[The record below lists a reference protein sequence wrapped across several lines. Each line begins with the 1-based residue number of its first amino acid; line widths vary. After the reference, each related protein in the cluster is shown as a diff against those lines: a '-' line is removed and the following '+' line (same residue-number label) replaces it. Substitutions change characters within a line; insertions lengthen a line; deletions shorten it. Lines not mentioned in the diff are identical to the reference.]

1 MFRGPVV
8 VIIDDVDVA
17 VVDAGA
23 GGGGGGSSLTPH
35 GLALLRFCRFL
46 TFSSPHVAVVVV
58 ATCSA
63 KSAVAASPLGSIGLF
78 DAPIQLTEP
87 PARELAAIASAA
99 WRERGVHVEADVE
112 ASCFKGYTLSEIDTV
127 IERTCSAAIV
137 ESRWPQSGIVSPP
150 QFPAAPRI
158 SAASISASMSGWVS
172 AGVKNAGVV
181 QSCNSLED
189 VGGMQRVTSAL
200 FDMLSFQTQH
210 SELFAS
216 APVRVQTGMLL
227 YGYPG
232 CGKTMIVGAACKSVG
247 LPLIVVQG
255 PEILNKYIGASESEV
270 RRVFDRARAVAPC
283 VLFFDEFDAIS
294 RRRGHDNTG
303 VTDRV
308 VNQLLTS
315 LDGFEVLKNVFVIA
329 ATSRPDIIDP
339 ALLRPGRLDTHLLCD
354 LPDAKERADVL
365 RVACKSV
372 RLGADVD
379 LAHVAATCEGMTY
392 ADVNALV
399 YSAQL
404 HAATTGAANQEQ
416 QPVTAK
422 DFEAALTTTP
432 LSLPQQVNAPH
443 RHFARMCGCACVAH
457 RAVLQF
463 TRGAAQGVFRR
474 VFCEVQEGRRRGDG
488 RARDA
493 GLTDALCCF
502 NAEMCACAR

>member
-1 MFRGPVV
+1 MRAQVRHALHCTAFPSHTCSRTGCRDRLILTRVSRGPVV
-8 VIIDDVDVA
+8 IIVDDIDA
-17 VVDAGA
+17 ALSDAG
-23 GGGGGGSSLTPH
+23 GSGGSGNTLTPL

-46 TFSSPHVAVVVV
+46 TFSAPHVAVVVV
-58 ATCSA
+58 GTRCAGGD
-63 KSAVAASPLGSIGLF
+63 VAASDLGSMGLF
-78 DAPIQLTEP
+78 DAPLQLCEP
-87 PARELAAIASAA
+87 TAREMMAIASAA
-99 WRERGVHVEADVE
+99 WCARGIDVDADVD
-112 ASCFKGYTLSEIDTV
+112 AKCFKGYTLSEIDTI
-127 IERTCSAAIV
+127 IERACTAALL
-137 ESRWPQSGIVSPP
+137 ESRWPQSGVVS
-150 QFPAAPRI
+150 AHVSAPRI
-158 SAASISASMSGWVS
+158 TAATISSSMAGWVS
-172 AGVKNAGVV
+172 AGVKSAGVV
-181 QSCNSLED
+181 QSACSLDD
-189 VGGMQRVTSAL
+189 VGGMQRVKAAI

-294 RRRGHDNTG
+294 RRRGNDNTG

-354 LPDAKERADVL
+354 LPDLDERHEVL
-365 RVACKSV
+365 RVACRSV
-372 RLGADVD
+372 GLGPDVD
-379 LAHVAATCEGMTY
+379 LARVAGACEGMTY

-404 HAATTGAANQEQ
+404 NAASAGGGGQEQ
-416 QPVTAK
+416 QLAAGDRPHQQLLAAE
-422 DFEAALTTTP
+422 DFEAALKSTP
-432 LSLPQQVNAPH
+432 LSLPRQVSAN
-443 RHFARMCGCACVAH
+443 V
-457 RAVLQF
+457 V
-463 TRGAAQGVFRR
+463 
-474 VFCEVQEGRRRGDG
+474 
-488 RARDA
+488 
-493 GLTDALCCF
+493 
-502 NAEMCACAR
+502 CACACFHFAFVV

>member
-1 MFRGPVV
+1 VSSTCTWKFIFHFLLFCITLLCSRGPVV
-8 VIIDDVDVA
+8 VILDDIDA
-17 VVDAGA
+17 VVNDAGA
-23 GGGGGGSSLTPH
+23 SGGGNNSLTPH
-35 GLALLRFCRFL
+35 GLVLLRFCRFL
-46 TFSSPHVAVVVV
+46 TFSAPHAAVVVI

-63 KSAVAASPLGSIGLF
+63 AGVVAASSLGAIGLF
-78 DAPIQLTEP
+78 DAPIQLSEP
-87 PARELAAIASAA
+87 TACEMVAIASAA
-99 WRERGVHVEADVE
+99 WGERKIDVDADVD
-112 ASCFKGYTLSEIDTV
+112 AACFKGYTLSEIDTI
-127 IERTCSAAIV
+127 IERACTTALLD
-137 ESRWPQSGIVSPP
+137 SRWPKSGTDLT
-150 QFPAAPRI
+150 QTCAPRI
-158 SAASISASMSGWVS
+158 TASLISSSMSGWVS
-172 AGVKNAGVV
+172 AGVKSAGVV
-181 QSCNSLED
+181 QSSSSLDD
-189 VGGMQRVTSAL
+189 VGGMKRVKSAI

-255 PEILNKYIGASESEV
+255 PEILNKYIGASESEI

-339 ALLRPGRLDTHLLCD
+339 ALLRPGRLDTHLLCN
-354 LPDAKERADVL
+354 LPDEEERADVL
-365 RVACKSV
+365 RLACKGIE
-372 RLGADVD
+372 LAADVD
-379 LAHVAATCEGMTY
+379 LLRVAAACAGMTY

-404 HAATTGAANQEQ
+404 NAATAVAANHEQ
-416 QPVTAK
+416 REVAGCNAQQQQQIAAR
-422 DFEAALTTTP
+422 DFEAALATTP
-432 LSLPQQVNAPH
+432 LSLPQQVS
-443 RHFARMCGCACVAH
+443 V
-457 RAVLQF
+457 
-463 TRGAAQGVFRR
+463 
-474 VFCEVQEGRRRGDG
+474 
-488 RARDA
+488 
-493 GLTDALCCF
+493 
-502 NAEMCACAR
+502 

>member
-1 MFRGPVV
+1 MV
-8 VIIDDVDVA
+8 
-17 VVDAGA
+17 
-23 GGGGGGSSLTPH
+23 
-35 GLALLRFCRFL
+35 
-46 TFSSPHVAVVVV
+46 
-58 ATCSA
+58 
-63 KSAVAASPLGSIGLF
+63 
-78 DAPIQLTEP
+78 
-87 PARELAAIASAA
+87 
-99 WRERGVHVEADVE
+99 
-112 ASCFKGYTLSEIDTV
+112 
-127 IERTCSAAIV
+127 
-137 ESRWPQSGIVSPP
+137 
-150 QFPAAPRI
+150 
-158 SAASISASMSGWVS
+158 
-172 AGVKNAGVV
+172 
-181 QSCNSLED
+181 
-189 VGGMQRVTSAL
+189 
-200 FDMLSFQTQH
+200 
-210 SELFAS
+210 
-216 APVRVQTGMLL
+216 
-227 YGYPG
+227 
-232 CGKTMIVGAACKSVG
+232 
-247 LPLIVVQG
+247 
-255 PEILNKYIGASESEV
+255 
-270 RRVFDRARAVAPC
+270 
-283 VLFFDEFDAIS
+283 
-294 RRRGHDNTG
+294 
-303 VTDRV
+303 
-308 VNQLLTS
+308 
-315 LDGFEVLKNVFVIA
+315 DGFEVLKNVFVIA

-474 VFCEVQEGRRRGDG
+474 VVCEVQEGRRRGDG

>member
-1 MFRGPVV
+1 MWFSHGLCRVIFVVAPIDFHELIRFFCRGPAV
-8 VIIDDVDVA
+8 VIIDDIDAAVNDSVA
-17 VVDAGA
+17 A
-23 GGGGGGSSLTPH
+23 GGGNSTLTPH

-46 TFSSPHVAVVVV
+46 TFSASHAAVVVI

-63 KSAVAASPLGSIGLF
+63 AGVVAASSLGAMGLF
-78 DAPIQLTEP
+78 DAPMQLSEP
-87 PARELAAIASAA
+87 TALEMVAIASAA
-99 WRERGVHVEADVE
+99 WGERRIDVDADVD
-112 ASCFKGYTLSEIDTV
+112 AACFKGYTLSELDT
-127 IERTCSAAIV
+127 IV
-137 ESRWPQSGIVSPP
+137 ERACASALMESHWPESGAVLSQVST
-150 QFPAAPRI
+150 PRI
-158 SAASISASMSGWVS
+158 TAATISSSMSGWVS
-172 AGVKNAGVV
+172 AGVKSAGVV
-181 QSCNSLED
+181 QSTNSLED
-189 VGGMQRVTSAL
+189 VGGMQRVKTAI

-232 CGKTMIVGAACKSVG
+232 CGKTMIVGAACRSVG

-255 PEILNKYIGASESEV
+255 PEILNKYIGASESEI

-283 VLFFDEFDAIS
+283 VLFFDEFDAVS

-354 LPDAKERADVL
+354 LPDEEERADVL
-365 RVACKSV
+365 RVACKGV
-372 RLGADVD
+372 QLAADVD
-379 LAHVAATCEGMTY
+379 LLQIAGACAGMTY

-404 HAATTGAANQEQ
+404 SAATAGAALQDRHDAAADAAGTRAPQ
-416 QPVTAK
+416 QLVSAR
-422 DFEAALTTTP
+422 DFEAALHSTP
-432 LSLPQQVNAPH
+432 LSLPRQVSI
-443 RHFARMCGCACVAH
+443 
-457 RAVLQF
+457 
-463 TRGAAQGVFRR
+463 
-474 VFCEVQEGRRRGDG
+474 
-488 RARDA
+488 
-493 GLTDALCCF
+493 
-502 NAEMCACAR
+502 

>member
-1 MFRGPVV
+1 VIAIARVDCSPPDQLLTYLYRGPVV
-8 VIIDDVDVA
+8 VIIDDVDAA
-17 VVDAGA
+17 VIDASA
-23 GGGGGGSSLTPH
+23 GGGGSGSSLTPH

-46 TFSSPHVAVVVV
+46 TFSSPHVAVVVI

-63 KSAVAASPLGSIGLF
+63 KSAVAASPLGGIGLF

-87 PARELAAIASAA
+87 SAHELVAIASAA
-99 WRERGVHVEADVE
+99 WSERGIQVDADVE
-112 ASCFKGYTLSEIDTV
+112 ALCFKGYTLSEIDTV
-127 IERTCSAAIV
+127 IERTCTSALT
-137 ESRWPQSGIVSPP
+137 ESRWPESGIISPQIP
-150 QFPAAPRI
+150 VPRI
-158 SAASISASMSGWVS
+158 SAATISAAMSGWVS

-181 QSCNSLED
+181 QSSSSLED
-189 VGGMQRVTSAL
+189 VGGMLRVKSAL

-354 LPDAKERADVL
+354 LPDVKERADVL

-372 RLGADVD
+372 GLSAEVD
-379 LAHVAATCEGMTY
+379 LAHVAGACEGMTY

-404 HAATTGAANQEQ
+404 HAATTGTSSQEQ

-432 LSLPQQVNAPH
+432 LSLPQQVNAPN
-443 RHFARMCGCACVAH
+443 RLFARAHGACLRNARRPRSIH
-457 RAVLQF
+457 SRRSAKRTSTHLLRGSRGEEMK
-463 TRGAAQGVFRR
+463 RGAR
-474 VFCEVQEGRRRGDG
+474 V
-488 RARDA
+488 
-493 GLTDALCCF
+493 
-502 NAEMCACAR
+502 

>member
-23 GGGGGGSSLTPH
+23 GAGGSGSSLTPH

-63 KSAVAASPLGSIGLF
+63 KSAVAASALGSIGLF

-99 WRERGVHVEADVE
+99 WRERGVNVEADVE

-127 IERTCSAAIV
+127 IERACTSALV
-137 ESRWPQSGIVSPP
+137 ESRWPESGIVSP
-150 QFPAAPRI
+150 QFPAPCI

-181 QSCNSLED
+181 QISNSLDD
-189 VGGMQRVTSAL
+189 VGGMQRVKSAL

-354 LPDAKERADVL
+354 LPDANERTDVL

-372 RLGADVD
+372 GLGADVD
-379 LAHVAATCEGMTY
+379 LAHVAGTCEGMTY

-443 RHFARMCGCACVAH
+443 RHLARLFVRSCMCGSRRCRSIHARRSA
-457 RAVLQF
+457 RRIS
-463 TRGAAQGVFRR
+463 TRRL
-474 VFCEVQEGRRRGDG
+474 RGSRG
-488 RARDA
+488 EETKRRARA
-493 GLTDALCCF
+493 
-502 NAEMCACAR
+502 